1 MISYFFPLILLS
13 LLAIIE
19 NSNRFSYFIKNKYL
33 YFCVFLFFIFFV
45 SLRHSIGCDWDVY
58 EINFNNIAS
67 KNLFYILKN
76 QDQFFDLGY
85 SILAKLVSLKFDYS
99 MLIFIYGIL
108 FTAPLFYFCANI
120 KRTYLSLMI
129 SYPYFILVVG
139 MGPIRQASAIAFL
152 MLTFIFIAKKK
163 INLIY
168 FSSISSLLFHNSA
181 VVINALIFS
190 KLNLF
195 SSLSSKKK
203 VNYFLYFLIIA
214 IFLYNSPIIF
224 NKLYIYIT
232 YYNSP
237 GVNPAKGVFFVWLIN
252 FFLSIIFLFNY
263 SKFNIQIALKK
274 VLMIFSVSAIAI
286 FPLIFLNSV
295 ITYRFLLYFFPSSI
309 YITSYIPEI
318 EFLKIK
324 QTSILY
330 ILILLCFVSLF
341 VWLKYAYHAYCWLP
355 YQNILFF

>member
-1 MISYFFPLILLS
+1 MITYFIPLILLAI
-13 LLAIIE
+13 LAYIE
-19 NSNRFSYFIKNKYL
+19 NLTKFSLKIKNKYF
-33 YFCVFLFFIFFV
+33 YSFIFLFFIFFIG
-45 SLRHSIGCDWDVY
+45 LRYQIGCDWDVY
-58 EINFNNIAS
+58 KINFNIISSNDF
-67 KNLFYILKN
+67 FYILKN
-76 QDQFFDLGY
+76 QKKFFDLGY
-85 SILAKLVSLKFDYS
+85 SVLAKFISLKFDYS
-99 MLIFIYGIL
+99 MLIFVYGL
-108 FTAPLFYFCANI
+108 FFTLPLFYFCANI

-152 MLTFIFIAKKK
+152 MLTFIFIAKRK

-195 SSLSSKKK
+195 SSLNSKKK
-203 VNYFLYFLIIA
+203 VNYYFYFLIIA
-214 IFLYNSPIIF
+214 IFLYNSPFIF
-224 NKLYIYIT
+224 NKLYSYIT

-252 FFLSIIFLFNY
+252 FFPSIIFLSNY
-263 SKFNIQIALKK
+263 SKFNLEISLKK
-274 VLMIFSVSAIAI
+274 VLLTFSFSVIAI

-330 ILILLCFVSLF
+330 SLILLCFFSLF
-341 VWLKYAYHAYCWLP
+341 AWLKYAYHSYCWLP